1 MFKGSQMVVTEIYK
15 LPPFDTGRYERHEFL
30 MSNGNATLTVHVAEL
45 SPLKIQFDRI
55 RWHEFTAL
63 YNCSPEQVS
72 SAYFKLVELVQS
84 KRLIEFV
91 CNDRAT
97 AKAYRELHHY
107 RIFLDESGCHE
118 VFAQS
123 WQSL

>member
-1 MFKGSQMVVTEIYK
+1 MAQ
-15 LPPFDTGRYERHEFL
+15 FL
-30 MSNGNATLTVHVAEL
+30 MANGNATLTVHVAEL
-45 SPLKIQFDRI
+45 SPVTIQFDHI
-55 RWHEFTAL
+55 RWHEFTAS
-63 YNCSPEQVS
+63 YNCSSEQVS

-91 CNDRAT
+91 ANDMAA

-118 VFAQS
+118 LFAQS
-123 WQSL
+123 WRPA